1 MEENYDFTQGE
12 QGAVASTDG
21 KTKVTIF
28 LDTDVVEA
36 FQIKAGI
43 EGCGIQALI
52 NETLRQFLGRTSP
65 HTGSSFEHFLKEEGI
80 CKEVTEAAKQKI
92 EQENKTR

>member
-1 MEENYDFTQGE
+1 MEENYGFTQAK

-52 NETLRQFLGRTSP
+52 NETLRQSLGRTNP
-65 HTGSSFEHFLKEEGI
+65 HTGSSFDHFLKEEGI
-80 CKEVTEAAKQKI
+80 YKEVTEAAKKRI
-92 EQENKTR
+92 KRENKTR